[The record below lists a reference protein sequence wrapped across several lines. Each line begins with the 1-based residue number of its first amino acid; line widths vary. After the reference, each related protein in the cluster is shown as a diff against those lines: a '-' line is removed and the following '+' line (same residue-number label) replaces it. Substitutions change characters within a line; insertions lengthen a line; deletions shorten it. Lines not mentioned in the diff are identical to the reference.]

1 MFQQRA
7 IRGDAS
13 WLEREPSD
21 FQQMIAEIKSIAP
34 VRLAGALTIS
44 ALGSSG
50 FAAPSVGYSGLLR
63 CTIQSR
69 M

>member
-21 FQQMIAEIKSIAP
+21 FQQMTAEIMNTGP
-34 VRLAGALTIS
+34 RLVAGS
-44 ALGSSG
+44 
-50 FAAPSVGYSGLLR
+50 FGYSGAWVTGPLR
-63 CTIQSR
+63 LTIKSR